1 VLLQWL
7 TAHRGIEGNEGADR
21 LAKEANEEESLPIL
35 PNQASLANP
44 PNPSYSPNHDISKLQ
59 RYQQCFADPINKMAL
74 RMTKKTFQ
82 SQLNKIWKGVRT
94 LRPLGTQYIGAHTW
108 QLDGAL
114 PGPHIAEKASI
125 LSQCRTG
132 HSRLRANLYRMK
144 NPRHGRER
152 MWSYTRNHHSCDLRM
167 PAPPR
172 RLAGCHRCDRV

>member
-1 VLLQWL
+1 MDPLDIHGSIHGSMDVDVPLGSMDVDV
-7 TAHRGIEGNEGADR
+7 TNIHGY
-21 LAKEANEEESLPIL
+21 
-35 PNQASLANP
+35 
-44 PNPSYSPNHDISKLQ
+44 PSSDFTD
-59 RYQQCFADPINKMAL
+59 QQCFADPTNKMAL
-74 RMTKKTFQ
+74 RMTKKTLQ
-82 SQLNKIWKGVRT
+82 SQLDKIWKGDRT

-132 HSRLRANLYRMK
+132 HSWLRANLYRMK
-144 NPRHGRER
+144 NPQHGMER

-172 RLAGCHRCDRV
+172 